1 MNLEDLLRTETDRI
15 EWKRSPQDSD
25 GLFRAACALANDLG
39 ASACP
44 GYVVVGIEK
53 DGTVSGVD
61 PARLDQIQQDI
72 ANRLHSTKIQP
83 TPSFDL
89 TVLDVDTDLSL
100 VLITVHPYPVPP
112 VVTVEGIA
120 WVRQGSSTRRATEA
134 DWQRLRER
142 RPDRN
147 QPFDLRAMADAGL
160 EDLDTRRLRDLYDA
174 ARLGDLDAET
184 FPPFEQWLSQR
195 QMVRLVGGQW
205 RPNPAAILLHGVSPQ
220 SWFPGAMI
228 EFVRYK
234 GTDVDCEVA
243 TRKTIVGTLADQLD
257 AVWAQLSAHLESAPV
272 RPGPSTDIREPY
284 LPRYP
289 LDALKELARNL
300 VQHRLYEGT
309 HAPGRIEWY
318 ADRIEF
324 SNPGGPYGRASEG
337 ELGEHTDY
345 RNPIVTARLVELGYV
360 QQLGRGIR
368 RVRLQLERNGNPP
381 LVAEVDGFT
390 RVIVRGRP

>member
-1 MNLEDLLRTETDRI
+1 MNLQDLLRTETDRI
-15 EWKRSPQDSD
+15 EWKRSPQDSE

-44 GYVVVGIEK
+44 GYLVIGIEK
-53 DGTVSGVD
+53 DGTLCGVD

-89 TVLDVDTDLSL
+89 AVVDVETDLSL
-100 VLITVHPYPVPP
+100 ILITVHPYPVPP

-147 QPFDLRAMADAGL
+147 QPFDLRAMAEADL

-184 FPPFEQWLSQR
+184 FPPFEQWLTQR
-195 QMVRLVGGQW
+195 QLGHLVSGQW
-205 RPNPAAILLHGVSPQ
+205 RANPAAILLHGMSPQ
-220 SWFPGAMI
+220 SWFPGAKI

-234 GTDVDCEVA
+234 GTDVDSEVA
-243 TRKTIVGTLADQLD
+243 TRKTIAGTLADQLD
-257 AVWAQLSAHLESAPV
+257 GVWAQLSAHLESAPV
-272 RPGPSTDIREPY
+272 DLVPSADIREAY
-284 LPRYP
+284 LPQYP

-318 ADRIEF
+318 PDRIEF

-345 RNPIVTARLVELGYV
+345 RNPIVTAGLVELGYV

>member
-1 MNLEDLLRTETDRI
+1 MNLVDLLRTETDRI

-25 GLFRAACALANDLG
+25 GLFHAVCALANDLG
-39 ASACP
+39 ACGRP
-44 GYVVVGIEK
+44 GYLIVGIEK
-53 DGTVSGVD
+53 DGTPCGVD
-61 PARLDQIQQDI
+61 RARLDQIQQDI

-89 TVLDVDTDLSL
+89 SVVDAVTDCSL
-100 VLITVHPYPVPP
+100 VLVTVHPYPVPP

-142 RPDRN
+142 RPDRS
-147 QPFDLRAMADAGL
+147 QPFDLRPLPDANL
-160 EDLDTRRLRDLYDA
+160 TDLDTRRLRDLHDA
-174 ARLGDLDAET
+174 ARLGDLDEET
-184 FPPFEQWLSQR
+184 FPPLEQWLTQR
-195 QMVRLVGGQW
+195 QMGRPVGGQW
-205 RPNPAAILLHGVSPQ
+205 RPNPAAILLHGASPQ
-220 SWFPGAMI
+220 SWLPGATI

-234 GTDVDCEVA
+234 GIDVDSEVA
-243 TRKTIVGTLADQLD
+243 TRKTISGTLADQLD

-272 RPGPSTDIREPY
+272 HLGPSDAIRETY
-284 LPRYP
+284 LPQYP

-324 SNPGGPYGRASEG
+324 SNPGGLYGRASEG

-345 RNPIVTARLVELGYV
+345 RNPIVTAGLVELGYV
-360 QQLGRGIR
+360 EQLGRGIR

-381 LVAEVDGFT
+381 LRAELDGFT
-390 RVIVRGRP
+390 RVIVRSRP

>member
-25 GLFRAACALANDLG
+25 GLFQAACALANDLG
-39 ASACP
+39 ASAAP
-44 GYVVVGIEK
+44 GYLVLGVEK
-53 DGTVSGVD
+53 DGAVRG
-61 PARLDQIQQDI
+61 LDRTLLDRIQQDI
-72 ANRLHSTKIQP
+72 SNRLRSTKIQP

-89 TVLDVDTDLSL
+89 TLVDPDPGHSL
-100 VLITVHPYPVPP
+100 LVVTIHPYPVPP

-120 WVRQGSSTRRATEA
+120 WVRQGSSTCRATEA

-142 RPDRN
+142 RPERS
-147 QPFDLRAMADAGL
+147 QPFDLRPLTGAGL

-174 ARLGDLDAET
+174 ARLGELDDGT
-184 FPPFEQWLSQR
+184 FPPFERWLTQR
-195 QMVRLVGGQW
+195 QLGRTVAGAW
-205 RPNPAAILLHGVSPQ
+205 RPNPAALLLYGASPQ
-220 SWFPGAMI
+220 SWLPGAKI

-234 GTDVDCEVA
+234 GADPDTPVA
-243 TRKTIVGTLADQLD
+243 TRKTVTGTLPDQLD
-257 AVWAQLSAHLESAPV
+257 SVWALLSAHLESAPV
-272 RPGPSTDIREPY
+272 PSGPTDGIRATY
-284 LPRYP
+284 LPQYP
-289 LDALKELARNL
+289 LDAQKELARNL

-324 SNPGGPYGRASEG
+324 SNPGGPFGRASEG

-345 RNPIVTARLVELGYV
+345 RNPVVTAGLVELGYV
-360 QQLGRGIR
+360 EQLGRGIR

-381 LVAEVDGFT
+381 LVAETDGFT
-390 RVIVRGRP
+390 RVILRCRP